1 MIVKAARATAS
12 AHGLTESNAWAYA
25 SHFGKNAE
33 GTVCISR
40 PSKSRI
46 WLEKMMRAMPLVKPM
61 VTGYGMNLIAAPS
74 RSSPNATRM
83 KPAMSV
89 AMTSPSTPCC
99 CTIPDT
105 ITTNAPV
112 GPPIW
117 TREPP
122 SSEMRKPATIAV

>member
-1 MIVKAARATAS
+1 MS
-12 AHGLTESNAWAYA
+12 A
-25 SHFGKNAE
+25 
-33 GTVCISR
+33 I
-40 PSKSRI
+40 
-46 WLEKMMRAMPLVKPM
+46 PLVKPI
-61 VTGYGMNLIAAPS
+61 VTGYGMNLIAPPS
-74 RSSPNATRM
+74 RNSPKATRM

-89 AMTSPSTPCC
+89 ATTRPSTPCC
-99 CTIPDT
+99 ATIPET